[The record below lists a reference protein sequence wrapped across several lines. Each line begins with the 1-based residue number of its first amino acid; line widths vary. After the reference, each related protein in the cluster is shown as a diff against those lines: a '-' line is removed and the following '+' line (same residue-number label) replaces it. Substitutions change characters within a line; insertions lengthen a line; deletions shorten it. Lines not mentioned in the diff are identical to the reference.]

1 MTQEIIKYVL
11 EQASGVVIALVLLI
25 HIESKLDS
33 LTSAIMHLSDN
44 KAQYVR
50 LYI

>member
-25 HIESKLDS
+25 RVESKLDS
-33 LTSAIMHLSDN
+33 LTSAIVHLSDN
-44 KAQYVR
+44 KA
-50 LYI
+50 